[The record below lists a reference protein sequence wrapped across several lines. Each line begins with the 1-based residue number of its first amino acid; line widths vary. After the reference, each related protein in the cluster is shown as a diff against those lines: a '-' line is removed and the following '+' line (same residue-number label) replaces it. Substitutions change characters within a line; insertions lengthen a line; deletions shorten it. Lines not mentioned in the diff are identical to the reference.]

1 MISINKIQVESLI
14 KIYQSEID
22 EHHNKALQ
30 NLKNLL
36 TNNKYLKPKE
46 SRFIRLI
53 IREFKNNNFVSFPLN
68 GIENLITKIG
78 EIPPKRKIKF
88 AGKSKKTCLKDE
100 ILDALDY
107 SGKRTSFYPK
117 YFQNLGIK
125 SCVYCNSQLTITIQ
139 KEKKFKGKYV
149 VEYNAKFQVDH
160 YYPKDKYPY
169 LSITLFNLYP
179 VCASC
184 NLKKFNKLIDFKLY
198 DSITNTNLFYFQL
211 DKQSKA
217 KFLISRNIN
226 DLKISFKKNGDTTYD
241 DVFNV
246 NEIYHTQ
253 KDVAEEIILKA
264 LAYNQTYRED
274 LKEMFKSHRVN
285 DNLIDRLILGNYSNP
300 EEIHKRPMAKFMQD
314 IGKEVG
320 LI

>member
-1 MISINKIQVESLI
+1 MITINKLQVETQI
-14 KIYQSEID
+14 KNFKSEID

-36 TNNKYLKPKE
+36 NNNKHLKSKE
-46 SRFIRLI
+46 SSFLRLI
-53 IREFKNNNFVSFPLN
+53 IREFKKSNFVSFPLN
-68 GIENLITKIG
+68 DIENLIKKIG

-88 AGKSKKTCLKDE
+88 AGKSKETYLKDE
-100 ILDALDY
+100 ILNTLDY
-107 SGKRTSFYPK
+107 SGKRTFFYPK
-117 YFQNLGIK
+117 YFQSLGIK

-139 KEKKFKGKYV
+139 KNKNLN
-149 VEYNAKFQVDH
+149 EYNAKFQVNH

-169 LSITLFNLYP
+169 LSIALFNLYP

-184 NLKKFNKLIDFKLY
+184 NLAKSNNLIDFKLY
-198 DSITNTNLFYFQL
+198 DNQTNINLFHFQL
-211 DKQSKA
+211 NKASKA
-217 KFLISRNIN
+217 KFLITRNIN
-226 DLKISFKKNGDTTYD
+226 DLKIEFKKNGTSSYD
-241 DVFNV
+241 DIFNV

-253 KDVAEEIILKA
+253 KDIAEEIILKA

-274 LKEMFKSHRVN
+274 LKKIFRSHRVN
-285 DNLIDRLILGNYSNP
+285 DNLINRLILGNYSNP